1 MGLFFAYI
9 LKSSLC
15 LVAFYLFYKVLLS
28 RETFYRFNRFALLS
42 LMAFSAVLPLV
53 QISLKSEVGQTI
65 VSVEDWLVEV
75 VSVEEAA
82 PVLTWPQALVL
93 IYLIGVL
100 FFVLRQAYSV
110 ARLLQLLR
118 KGKRVDAGL
127 YLSEAEGIHLIA
139 VDEKLAPFSWMNYI
153 VVSENDLH
161 ENVREILLHE
171 SAHIRHR
178 HSWDLLVAE
187 ICIFLQWFNPAAW
200 LLKQELQTIHEYE
213 ADDCVLREGI
223 DARHYQLLL
232 IKKAVGTRLYSM
244 ANSLNH
250 SNLKKRI
257 TMMMKRKSN
266 PWARLKYAYVLPLAA
281 IAVAAF
287 ARPEVQNASSEISAV
302 KVNDLVGNL
311 VTNLEENF
319 TLPDSNVQLPQD
331 SIYEIVEVMPVF
343 PGGQTGMMKYL
354 SDNIKY
360 PEEAQEAGI
369 EGRVFTRFV
378 INEDGS
384 VSDVEI
390 LRGVH
395 PLLDAEAIRVVKT
408 MPKWTPAR
416 QDGKTVKV
424 KYALPLVF
432 RLQGVENQSSSET
445 YSYQDT
451 SQGRIYEVVEEPC
464 RFPGG
469 DVALLKFL
477 SDNIKYPEEALKAG
491 IQGRVTAMFVIN
503 EDGSVGDVE
512 IVRSFHPSL
521 NAEAIRVVKSMPKW
535 TPARHDGKPV
545 KVRYTVPITFS
556 LQGRENTPQTNAA
569 KLSKAPEY
577 VGGERALL
585 TFLAQNMKYPAD
597 AQEAGVQ
604 GRAVVE
610 LTIAADGTMVNPHVT
625 SSVHPLLEKEALRVV
640 NMLQR
645 WNPAVNENGQA
656 VSATITLPFSF
667 FVADANGNIS
677 QRDKSVEAGN
687 EIIVVGQ
694 KNS

>member
-1 MGLFFAYI
+1 MGTFLVYI
-9 LKSSLC
+9 IKSALC
-15 LVAFYLFYKVLLS
+15 LIAFYLFYKVLLS

-75 VSVEEAA
+75 VSVEQAA

-110 ARLLQLLR
+110 VRLLQLLR
-118 KGKRVDAGL
+118 KGRRVDAGL
-127 YLSEAEGIHLIA
+127 YLSDAEGIHLIA
-139 VDEKLAPFSWMNYI
+139 VDERLAPFSWMNYI

-171 SAHIRHR
+171 CAHIRHR

-311 VTNLEENF
+311 VTNLEDNMLSSSKTQEA
-319 TLPDSNVQLPQD
+319 PQQAVPQD
-331 SIYEIVEVMPVF
+331 TVLRRGSEKIGNHEYTYVETSKGRFYEIVEEPCRF
-343 PGGQTGMMKYL
+343 PGGEAALLKFI
-354 SDNIKY
+354 SDNMKY
-360 PEEAQEAGI
+360 PEDAHKAGI
-369 EGRVFTRFV
+369 SGRVTTRFV

-384 VSDVEI
+384 ISDVVI
-390 LRGVH
+390 VRSAH
-395 PLLDAEAIRVVKT
+395 SLLDAEAIRVVSS
-408 MPKWTPAR
+408 MPNWTP
-416 QDGKTVKV
+416 GKVNGKAVKCRFT
-424 KYALPLVF
+424 LPVTF
-432 RLQGVENQSSSET
+432 RLQGNATSS
-445 YSYQDT
+445 T
-451 SQGRIYEVVEEPC
+451 STSNTPRTPVPNTPNSDGIYEIVDTPPTY
-464 RFPGG
+464 PGG
-469 DVALLKFL
+469 DAALLKFI
-477 SDNIKYPEEALKAG
+477 SDNIKYPEDAMKAG
-491 IQGRVTAMFVIN
+491 ISGRVVTRFIIN
-503 EDGSVGDVE
+503 EDGSLSD
-512 IVRSFHPSL
+512 IVVIRGVNSSL
-521 NAEAIRVVKSMPKW
+521 DAEAIRVVKAMPKW
-535 TPARHDGKPV
+535 TPGKVDGKAV
-545 KVRYTVPITFS
+545 KVRYALPLSF
-556 LQGRENTPQTNAA
+556 
-569 KLSKAPEY
+569 KL
-577 VGGERALL
+577 
-585 TFLAQNMKYPAD
+585 
-597 AQEAGVQ
+597 
-604 GRAVVE
+604 
-610 LTIAADGTMVNPHVT
+610 
-625 SSVHPLLEKEALRVV
+625 
-640 NMLQR
+640 
-645 WNPAVNENGQA
+645 
-656 VSATITLPFSF
+656 
-667 FVADANGNIS
+667 
-677 QRDKSVEAGN
+677 
-687 EIIVVGQ
+687 
-694 KNS
+694 